1 MEVPLLR
8 LRLPVVLATRH
19 RLASGSGPAEAA
31 HQAEITK
38 GIGVYEQPI
47 SRKNRGCIVFLLD
60 RSDSMKQTWGAS
72 QQTLAEG
79 AASAVNDILFE
90 LCLRSQ
96 VEPGKARYY
105 FDVGIFGYGIKPGS
119 QEEGVAPAFDGVLAG
134 KMLVPLPDLRSNPI
148 AFREVPSEDLG
159 GPPSKLPIW
168 VRPMHGR
175 QTPMCQAIA
184 VAGAHVYDWAAVN
197 PNSFPPIVINITDG
211 MVTDNPYQGANL
223 DQWGERLTS
232 IATNDGNT
240 LLFNIFISPATGAAG
255 LLFPASSSGLP
266 FPGPELFKISS
277 PLPERMVT
285 SARSHSVPAQPGARG
300 FGFNANSQMLVKF
313 LEVGT
318 RLDLARD

>member
-1 MEVPLLR
+1 M
-8 LRLPVVLATRH
+8 
-19 RLASGSGPAEAA
+19 
-31 HQAEITK
+31 
-38 GIGVYEQPI
+38 YEQPI

-60 RSDSMKQTWGAS
+60 RSDSMKQKWGAS
-72 QQTLAEG
+72 EWTLAEG
-79 AASAVNDILFE
+79 AAAAVNDILFE

-105 FDVGIFGYGIKPGS
+105 FDIGIFGYGIKPNS

-134 KMLVPLPDLRSNPI
+134 KTLVPLPDLRSNPI
-148 AFREVPSEDLG
+148 DFREVPSEDRG
-159 GPPSKLPIW
+159 APPSRLPIW

-223 DQWGERLTS
+223 EQWAGRLTS
-232 IATNDGNT
+232 IATNDGNA
-240 LLFNIFISPATGAAG
+240 LLFNIFISPAATANG
-255 LLFPASSSGLP
+255 LLFPSSSSGLP
-266 FPGPELFKISS
+266 FPGPELFNISS
-277 PLPERMVT
+277 QLPDRMVAN
-285 SARSHSVPAQPGARG
+285 ARSNNVGAQAGARG

-318 RLDLARD
+318 RLDFARD